1 MSSAKQEHHT
11 PEFEF
16 IALVAVLTA
25 LTAMSIDT
33 MLPGIGIMAKDLGA
47 LHDNDR
53 QFIILGFFG
62 GMTLGTL
69 IFGPMSDSSGRRP
82 AIFAG
87 LAVYCL
93 GAVLCMFA
101 WNFPV
106 LVIGRIIQGIGAS
119 SPRIVALAMV
129 RDGAKGAA
137 MARIMSFVMSVFMLV
152 PILAPSIGQF
162 VLDISNW
169 RMIFTGFVVAAIAV
183 GTWFGLRQ
191 EETLAQ
197 ENRQPFDAANLWHGA
212 VEVCTNRVAFG
223 YTLASGAIFSVFTA
237 YLGVCQQIF
246 AEQYHQGT
254 NFKYWFGGM
263 ATALA
268 LAMILNGKLVMR
280 LGMRNLSKWALWGFV
295 GVWVAMLAFCLIF
308 AGQPPLLIIA
318 VLFYFWFFC
327 AGFTF
332 GNFNALAMEPMGHI
346 AGMAAAISGALS
358 QGLAIVLGGF
368 AGRFY
373 DGTLTPLAMF
383 FVVFGMLG
391 MGFAAWAEAGRPL
404 VKKSVA

>member
-1 MSSAKQEHHT
+1 MSPAKQEHHT

-62 GMTLGTL
+62 GMTIGTL

-93 GAVLCMFA
+93 GALLCMFA

-152 PILAPSIGQF
+152 PILAPSIGQW

-169 RMIFTGFVVAAIAV
+169 RTIFTGFVVATFAV
-183 GTWFGLRQ
+183 GIWFGLRQ
-191 EETLAQ
+191 EETLPP
-197 ENRQPFDAANLWHGA
+197 ELRQPFDAANLWHGA
-212 VEVCTNRVAFG
+212 VEVCTNRVCFG

-254 NFKYWFGGM
+254 NFKYWFGAM
-263 ATALA
+263 ATAIA

-295 GVWVAMLAFCLIF
+295 GVWIAMLALCLIF
-308 AGQPPLLIIA
+308 AGQPPLLLIA

-383 FVVFGMLG
+383 FVVFGLMG